1 MIRASERRKQRAA
14 TTLKRE
20 QAEPPRYRAR
30 RVTLLFLLSIAGLA
44 VIWRAVDQQIFETDF
59 LQQEGDRRHL
69 RVVEVPAHRGMIL
82 DRRGEPLAVST
93 PVDSIWANPRVIS
106 TKLKDLA
113 PLAAALGRD
122 VKDLRKQLLR
132 RQDRSF
138 VYLKRR
144 ANPDL
149 SERVM
154 QVVRDKKLAGVELQR
169 EYRRFYP
176 SGEVF
181 AHVVGFT
188 NIDDKGQE
196 GIELAYNE
204 WLSGTSG
211 SKRVIRD
218 GRARVVADVEN
229 IQSPKPGQTLTLSLD
244 WRLQFLA
251 YRELMAAV
259 SKHKAR
265 SGSVVVLD
273 AKTGEVL
280 AMVNQPGFNPN
291 SANKS
296 GGRIRNRAMTDLFEP
311 GSTMKPFIVATALE
325 RGKIHADAKVDTSP
339 GRYKVGRNLIRDV
352 RNYGLIDVATI
363 IRKSSNV
370 GISKI
375 ALTIPSRDLWE
386 SLSNLGFGSSSYSG
400 FPGEAGGHLAAFQ
413 QWSKF
418 DHATISFGYGLSVT
432 PLQLARAYLVLAADG
447 VSFPITMLRQEKP
460 AKGKRVFKAS
470 TARIVRSM
478 LEDVV
483 SSGGTAPAAAIKGY
497 RVAGKTGT
505 VRKSISGGYAEDR
518 FVSVF
523 AGLAPAGNPRLVM
536 VVMLDEPSAG
546 KYYGGLVAAPVFSK
560 VMGGALRLLNVSP
573 DDPSHVGL
581 RVAESVGRR

>member
-1 MIRASERRKQRAA
+1 MAGEKRKKRAA
-14 TTLKRE
+14 TTRKRE
-20 QAEPPRYRAR
+20 QAELPRFRAR
-30 RVTLLFLLSIAGLA
+30 RWTLLTLLWIAGVA

-59 LQQEGDRRHL
+59 LQHEGERRHL

-106 TKLKDLA
+106 TKTEDLSA
-113 PLAAALGRD
+113 LAKALGRD
-122 VKDLRKQLLR
+122 VKGLQKQLQQR
-132 RQDRSF
+132 HDRSF

-149 SERVM
+149 SEEVM
-154 QVVRDKKLAGVELQR
+154 QVVRKQKLAGVELQR

-188 NIDDKGQE
+188 DIDDKGQE
-196 GIELAYNE
+196 GMELAYND

-229 IQSPKPGQTLTLSLD
+229 IQSPRPGQTLTLSLD
-244 WRLQFLA
+244 WRVQFMA
-251 YRELMAAV
+251 YRELKAAV

-273 AKTGEVL
+273 VKTGEIL
-280 AMVNQPGFNPN
+280 AMVNQPAFNPN
-291 SANKS
+291 GSKRG

-311 GSTMKPFIVATALE
+311 GSTIKPFVVASALE
-325 RGKIHADAKVDTSP
+325 KGVIRPDTKINTSP
-339 GRYKVGRNLIRDV
+339 GRFKVGRNLIKDI
-352 RNYGLIDVATI
+352 RNYGVIDVATV

-375 ALTIPSRDLWE
+375 ALDILPEDLWE
-386 SLSNLGFGSSSYSG
+386 SFIGLGFGASTNSG
-400 FPGEAGGHLAAFQ
+400 FPGEVGGRLAAFDR
-413 QWSKF
+413 WSKF
-418 DHATISFGYGLSVT
+418 DHATLAFGYGLSVT
-432 PLQLARAYLVLAADG
+432 PLQLARAYSVLASDG
-447 VSFPITMLRQEKP
+447 VSRPVTIQRRDAP
-460 AKGKRVFKAS
+460 AEATRVFSPS
-470 TARIVRSM
+470 TARTVRSM
-478 LEDVV
+478 LEGVV
-483 SSGGTAPAAAIKGY
+483 SAKGTAPAAAIKGY

-518 FVSVF
+518 FFSVF
-523 AGLAPAGNPRLVM
+523 AGMAPASEPRLVT
-536 VVMLDEPSAG
+536 VVMIDEPSAG
-546 KYYGGLVAAPVFSK
+546 KYYGGQVAAPVFSN

-573 DDPSHVGL
+573 DEFPGDAL
-581 RVAESVGRR
+581 RMAKSVGRL

>member
-1 MIRASERRKQRAA
+1 MAGERRKKRAA
-14 TTLKRE
+14 TTLRRE
-20 QAEPPRYRAR
+20 QAELPRFRAR
-30 RVTLLFLLSIAGLA
+30 RWTIVTLLWIAGAA

-59 LQQEGDRRHL
+59 LQHEGERRHL
-69 RVVEVPAHRGMIL
+69 RVVDVPAHRGMIL
-82 DRRGEPLAVST
+82 DRRGEPLAVSS
-93 PVDSIWANPRVIS
+93 PVDSIWVNPRVIS
-106 TKLKDLA
+106 TKTEDLTS
-113 PLAAALGRD
+113 LAKVLDRN
-122 VKDLRKQLLR
+122 VKGLQRQLRQ

-138 VYLKRR
+138 MYLKRR

-149 SERVM
+149 SEKVM
-154 QVVRDKKLAGVELQR
+154 RVVRSEKLAGVELQR

-196 GIELAYNE
+196 GVELAFND

-229 IQSPKPGQTLTLSLD
+229 IQSPRPGQELTLSLD
-244 WRLQFLA
+244 WRVQFMA
-251 YRELMAAV
+251 YRALKVAV
-259 SKHKAR
+259 NKHKAR

-273 AKTGEVL
+273 VKTGEVL
-280 AMVNQPGFNPN
+280 AMVNQPAFNPN
-291 SANKS
+291 GSKRG

-311 GSTMKPFIVATALE
+311 GSTIKPFVVASALE
-325 RGKIHADAKVDTSP
+325 KGLIQPGTKINTAP
-339 GRYKVGRNLIRDV
+339 GRFKVGKNLIKDV
-352 RNYGLIDVATI
+352 RNYGVIDIATV

-375 ALTIPSRDLWE
+375 ALGIPPVDLWE
-386 SLSNLGFGSSSYSG
+386 SFLGLGFGTSTNSG
-400 FPGEAGGHLAAFQ
+400 FPGEVGGRLAAFD

-418 DHATISFGYGLSVT
+418 DHATLAFGYGLSVT
-432 PLQLARAYLVLAADG
+432 PLQLARAYSVLASDG
-447 VSFPITMLRQEKP
+447 LSRPVTIQRRET
-460 AKGKRVFKAS
+460 AVDGTRVFSAS
-470 TARIVRSM
+470 TARTVRSM
-478 LEDVV
+478 LEAVV
-483 SSGGTAPAAAIKGY
+483 SSRGTAPAAAIKGY

-518 FVSVF
+518 FFSVF
-523 AGLAPAGNPRLVM
+523 AGMAPATNPRLVT
-536 VVMLDEPSAG
+536 VVMIDEPTAG
-546 KYYGGLVAAPVFSK
+546 KYYGGQVAAPVFSK

-573 DDPSHVGL
+573 DEFPGDSL
-581 RVAESVGRR
+581 RMAKSVGGR

>member
-1 MIRASERRKQRAA
+1 MAGERRKKRAA
-14 TTLKRE
+14 TTLRRE
-20 QAEPPRYRAR
+20 QAELPRFRAR
-30 RVTLLFLLSIAGLA
+30 RWTLVTLLWIAGAA

-59 LQQEGDRRHL
+59 LQHEGERRHL
-69 RVVEVPAHRGMIL
+69 RVVDVPAHRGMIL

-93 PVDSIWANPRVIS
+93 PVDSIWVNPRVIS
-106 TKLKDLA
+106 TNTEDLTS
-113 PLAAALGRD
+113 LAKVLGQD
-122 VKDLRKQLLR
+122 VKLLQKQLR
-132 RQDRSF
+132 QRQDRSF
-138 VYLKRR
+138 MYLKRR

-149 SERVM
+149 SEKVM
-154 QVVRDKKLAGVELQR
+154 QVVRSEKLAGVELQR

-196 GIELAYNE
+196 GVELAFND

-229 IQSPKPGQTLTLSLD
+229 IQSPRPGQELTLSLD
-244 WRLQFLA
+244 WRVQFMA
-251 YRELMAAV
+251 YRALKVAV
-259 SKHKAR
+259 NKHKAR

-273 AKTGEVL
+273 VKTGEVL
-280 AMVNQPGFNPN
+280 AMVNQPAFNPN
-291 SANKS
+291 GSKRG

-311 GSTMKPFIVATALE
+311 GSTIKPFVVASALE
-325 RGKIHADAKVDTSP
+325 KGLIQPGTKINTAP
-339 GRYKVGRNLIRDV
+339 GRFKVGKNLIKDV
-352 RNYGLIDVATI
+352 RNYGVIDIATV

-375 ALTIPSRDLWE
+375 ALGIPPVDLWE
-386 SLSNLGFGSSSYSG
+386 SFLGLGFGTSTNSG
-400 FPGEAGGHLAAFQ
+400 FPGEVGGRLAAFD

-418 DHATISFGYGLSVT
+418 DHATLAFGYGLSVT
-432 PLQLARAYLVLAADG
+432 PLQLARAYSVLASDG
-447 VSFPITMLRQEKP
+447 LSRPVTIQRRET
-460 AKGKRVFKAS
+460 AVDGTRVFSAS
-470 TARIVRSM
+470 TARTVRSM
-478 LEDVV
+478 LEAVV
-483 SSGGTAPAAAIKGY
+483 SSRGTAPAAAIKGY

-518 FVSVF
+518 FFSVF
-523 AGLAPAGNPRLVM
+523 AGMAPATNPRLVT
-536 VVMLDEPSAG
+536 VVMIDEPSAG
-546 KYYGGLVAAPVFSK
+546 KYYGGQVAAPVFSK

-573 DDPSHVGL
+573 DEFPGDSL
-581 RVAESVGRR
+581 RLAKSVGGGR

>member
-1 MIRASERRKQRAA
+1 MAGEKRKKRAA

-20 QAEPPRYRAR
+20 QAELPRYRAR
-30 RVTLLFLLSIAGLA
+30 RWTLLALLWVAGAA

-93 PVDSIWANPRVIS
+93 PVDSIWVNPRVIS
-106 TKLKDLA
+106 TSTEDLA
-113 PLAAALGRD
+113 ALAKVLERD
-122 VKDLRKQLLR
+122 VKGLQKQLR
-132 RQDRSF
+132 QRQDRSF
-138 VYLKRR
+138 MYLKRR

-154 QVVRDKKLAGVELQR
+154 QVVNEQKLAGVELQR

-181 AHVVGFT
+181 AHLVGFT

-196 GIELAYNE
+196 GVELAFNE

-229 IQSPKPGQTLTLSLD
+229 IRSPRPGQVLALSLD
-244 WRLQFLA
+244 WRVQFMA
-251 YRELMAAV
+251 YRELKAAV

-273 AKTGEVL
+273 VKTGEVL
-280 AMVNQPGFNPN
+280 AMVNQPAFNPN
-291 SANKS
+291 GSRRGS
-296 GGRIRNRAMTDLFEP
+296 GRIRNRAMTDLFEP
-311 GSTMKPFIVATALE
+311 GSTIKPFVVASALE
-325 RGKIHADAKVDTSP
+325 KGIVTPGTRINTAP
-339 GRYKVGRNLIRDV
+339 GRFKVGKNLIKDI
-352 RNYGLIDVATI
+352 RNYGMIDVSTV

-375 ALTIPSRDLWE
+375 ALDIPPEELWE
-386 SLSNLGFGSSSYSG
+386 SFLGLGFGSTTSSG
-400 FPGEAGGHLAAFQ
+400 FPGEAAGRLAAFD
-413 QWSKF
+413 QWSRF
-418 DHATISFGYGLSVT
+418 DHATLAFGYGISVT
-432 PLQLARAYLVLAADG
+432 PLQLARAYAVLASDG
-447 VSFPITMLRQEKP
+447 LSLPVSIQRLDKP
-460 AKGKRVFKAS
+460 PAATRVFSSA
-470 TARIVRSM
+470 TARTVRSM
-478 LEDVV
+478 LEAVV
-483 SSGGTAPAAAIKGY
+483 SAEGTAPAAAIKGY

-505 VRKSISGGYAEDR
+505 VRKSISGGYADDR
-518 FVSVF
+518 FFSVF
-523 AGLAPAGNPRLVM
+523 AGMAPATDPRLVA
-536 VVMLDEPSAG
+536 VVMIDEPSAG
-546 KYYGGLVAAPVFSK
+546 KYYGGQVAAPVFSR
-560 VMGGALRLLNVSP
+560 VMGGALRLMNVSP
-573 DDPSHVGL
+573 DEFPGDSL
-581 RVAESVGRR
+581 RMAKSGGER

>member
-1 MIRASERRKQRAA
+1 MVSERRKQRAA

-30 RVTLLFLLSIAGLA
+30 RVTLLVLLSLAGIAL
-44 VIWRAVDQQIFETDF
+44 IWRAVDQQIFETDF
-59 LQQEGDRRHL
+59 LQHEGNRRHL
-69 RVVEVPAHRGMIL
+69 RVVEVPAHRGAIL
-82 DRRGEPLAVST
+82 DRRGEPLAIST

-106 TKLKDLA
+106 TKLRDLA

-122 VKDLRKQLLR
+122 VKDLQKLLAR

-138 VYLKRR
+138 VYLKRQV
-144 ANPDL
+144 NPDV
-149 SERVM
+149 SEQVM
-154 QVVRDKKLAGVELQR
+154 QVVRAEKITGVETQR

-188 NIDDKGQE
+188 DIDDQGQE
-196 GIELAYNE
+196 GMELAYNE

-211 SKRVIRD
+211 SKRVIKD

-229 IQSPKPGQTLTLSLD
+229 ILSPRPGQALNLSLD

-259 SKHKAR
+259 TKHKAR
-265 SGSVVVLD
+265 SGSVVILD
-273 AKTGEVL
+273 IKTGEVL
-280 AMVNQPGFNPN
+280 AMVNQPAFNPN
-291 SANKS
+291 AASRS

-311 GSTMKPFIVATALE
+311 GSTMKPFIVASALE
-325 RGKIHADAKVDTSP
+325 RGIIHADTQVNTAP
-339 GRYKVGRNLIRDV
+339 GYYRVGQNQIRDV
-352 RNYGLIDVATI
+352 RDYGLIDVATI

-375 ALTIPSRDLWE
+375 ALTIPASDLWE
-386 SLSNLGFGSSSYSG
+386 TLASLGFGSSTYTG
-400 FPGEAGGHLAAFQ
+400 FPGEASGHLAAFQ

-432 PLQLARAYLVLAADG
+432 PLQLAHAYQVLAADG
-447 VSFPITMLRQEKP
+447 VSYPISMLRQDKP
-460 AKGKRVFKAS
+460 VKGKRVFKAA
-470 TARIVRSM
+470 TARILRSM
-478 LEDVV
+478 LDDVV
-483 SSGGTAPAAAIKGY
+483 SAEGTAPAAAIKGY

-518 FVSVF
+518 FFSVF
-523 AGLAPAGNPRLVM
+523 AGMAPVSNPRLVA
-536 VVMLDEPSAG
+536 VVMINEPSAG
-546 KYYGGLVAAPVFSK
+546 KYYGGVVAAPVFSK

-573 DDPSHVGL
+573 DAPQHEGL
-581 RVAESVGRR
+581 RVAASVEKR

>member
-1 MIRASERRKQRAA
+1 MAGEKRKKRAA

-20 QAEPPRYRAR
+20 QAEMPRYRAR
-30 RVTLLFLLSIAGLA
+30 RLTLITLLWIAGAA

-59 LQQEGDRRHL
+59 LQHEGERRHL

-82 DRRGEPLAVST
+82 ERRGEPLAVST
-93 PVDSIWANPRVIS
+93 PVDSISVNPRVIS
-106 TKLKDLA
+106 TKVKDLTA
-113 PLAAALGRD
+113 LAKVLGRD
-122 VKDLRKQLLR
+122 VKGLQKQLLQ

-138 VYLKRR
+138 MYLKRR

-154 QVVRDKKLAGVELQR
+154 QVVRKQKLAGVELQR

-196 GIELAYNE
+196 GMELAFDE

-229 IQSPKPGQTLTLSLD
+229 IRSPRPGQELALSLD
-244 WRLQFLA
+244 WRVQFMA
-251 YRELMAAV
+251 YRELKAAV

-273 AKTGEVL
+273 VKTGEVL
-280 AMVNQPGFNPN
+280 AMVNQPAFNPN
-291 SANKS
+291 GSKRGS
-296 GGRIRNRAMTDLFEP
+296 GRMRNRAMTDLFEP
-311 GSTMKPFIVATALE
+311 GSTIKPFVVASALE
-325 RGKIHADAKVDTSP
+325 KGIIHTGSKINTTP
-339 GRYKVGRNLIRDV
+339 GRFKVGKNLIKDI
-352 RNYGLIDVATI
+352 RNYGVIDIATV

-375 ALTIPSRDLWE
+375 ALDIPAEELWN
-386 SLSNLGFGSSSYSG
+386 SFLGLGFGSSTNSG
-400 FPGEAGGHLAAFQ
+400 FPGEVGGRLAAFD

-418 DHATISFGYGLSVT
+418 DHATIAFGYGLSVT
-432 PLQLARAYLVLAADG
+432 PLQLARAYSVLASDG
-447 VSFPITMLRQEKP
+447 LSRPVTIQRRDTPVEGT
-460 AKGKRVFKAS
+460 RVFSSS
-470 TARIVRSM
+470 TARSVRTM
-478 LEDVV
+478 LEAVV
-483 SSGGTAPAAAIKGY
+483 SAEGTAPAAAIKGY

-505 VRKSISGGYAEDR
+505 VRKSISGGYSEDR
-518 FVSVF
+518 FFSVF
-523 AGLAPAGNPRLVM
+523 AGMAPATDPRLVA
-536 VVMLDEPSAG
+536 VVMIDEPSAG
-546 KYYGGLVAAPVFSK
+546 KYYGGQVAAPVFSK

-573 DDPSHVGL
+573 DKFPGDSL
-581 RVAESVGRR
+581 RMAKSGGGR

>member
-1 MIRASERRKQRAA
+1 MAGERRKKRAA
-14 TTLKRE
+14 TTLRRE
-20 QAEPPRYRAR
+20 QAELPRFRAR
-30 RVTLLFLLSIAGLA
+30 RWTLVTLLWIAGAA

-59 LQQEGDRRHL
+59 LQHEGERRHL
-69 RVVEVPAHRGMIL
+69 RVVDVPAHRGMIL

-93 PVDSIWANPRVIS
+93 PVDSIWVNPRVIS
-106 TKLKDLA
+106 TKTEDLSS
-113 PLAAALGRD
+113 LAKVLGQD
-122 VKDLRKQLLR
+122 VKLLQKQLR
-132 RQDRSF
+132 QRQDRSF
-138 VYLKRR
+138 MYLKRR

-154 QVVRDKKLAGVELQR
+154 QVVRSEKLAGVELQR

-196 GIELAYNE
+196 GVELAFND

-229 IQSPKPGQTLTLSLD
+229 IQSPRPGQALTLSLD
-244 WRLQFLA
+244 WRVQFMA
-251 YRELMAAV
+251 YRALKIAV
-259 SKHKAR
+259 NKHKAR

-273 AKTGEVL
+273 VKTGEVL
-280 AMVNQPGFNPN
+280 AMVNQPAFNPN
-291 SANKS
+291 GSKRG

-311 GSTMKPFIVATALE
+311 GSTIKPFVVASALDKGLIQPGTRINTA
-325 RGKIHADAKVDTSP
+325 P
-339 GRYKVGRNLIRDV
+339 GRFKVGKNLIKDI
-352 RNYGLIDVATI
+352 RNYGVIDIATV

-375 ALTIPSRDLWE
+375 ALGIPPVDLWE
-386 SLSNLGFGSSSYSG
+386 SFLGLGFGTSTNSG
-400 FPGEAGGHLAAFQ
+400 FPGEVGGRLAAFD

-418 DHATISFGYGLSVT
+418 DHATLAFGYGLSVT
-432 PLQLARAYLVLAADG
+432 PLQLARAYSVLASDG
-447 VSFPITMLRQEKP
+447 LSRPVTIQRRET
-460 AKGKRVFKAS
+460 AVDGTRVFSAS
-470 TARIVRSM
+470 TARTVRSM
-478 LEDVV
+478 LEAVV
-483 SSGGTAPAAAIKGY
+483 SSQGTAPAAAIKGY

-518 FVSVF
+518 FFSVF
-523 AGLAPAGNPRLVM
+523 AGMAPATNPRLVT
-536 VVMLDEPSAG
+536 VVMIDEPSAG
-546 KYYGGLVAAPVFSK
+546 KYYGGQVAAPVFSK

-573 DDPSHVGL
+573 DEFPGDSL
-581 RVAESVGRR
+581 RLAKSVGGGR

>member
-1 MIRASERRKQRAA
+1 MASERRKQRAA

-30 RVTLLFLLSIAGLA
+30 RITLLVLLSLAGIA

-69 RVVEVPAHRGMIL
+69 RVVEVPAHRGTIL
-82 DRRGEPLAVST
+82 DRRGEPLAIST
-93 PVDSIWANPRVIS
+93 PVESIWANPRVIS
-106 TKLKDLA
+106 TNLQDLK
-113 PLAAALGRD
+113 PLAAALELKAKELRD
-122 VKDLRKQLLR
+122 QLLR

-144 ANPDL
+144 VNPDV
-149 SERVM
+149 SDRVM
-154 QVVRDKKLAGVELQR
+154 QVVRENKIAGVETQR

-196 GIELAYNE
+196 GMELAYDE

-211 SKRVIRD
+211 SKRVIKD
-218 GRARVVADVEN
+218 GRARIVADVEN
-229 IQSPKPGQTLTLSLD
+229 IQSPRPGQTLTLSLD
-244 WRLQFLA
+244 WRLQYLA
-251 YRELMAAV
+251 YRELLAAV
-259 SKHKAR
+259 SKNKAR

-280 AMVNQPGFNPN
+280 AMVNQPSFNPN
-291 SANKS
+291 AANKS
-296 GGRIRNRAMTDLFEP
+296 GSRIRNRAMTDLFEP
-311 GSTMKPFIVATALE
+311 GSTMKPFIAATALE
-325 RGKIHADAKVDTSP
+325 HGFIRADTKVNTSP
-339 GRYKVGRNLIRDV
+339 GYYKVGHNVIRDV
-352 RNYGLIDVATI
+352 RDYGLIDVATI

-375 ALTIPSRDLWE
+375 ALSIPSSELWQ
-386 SLSNLGFGSSSYSG
+386 SLTNLGFGASTYSG
-400 FPGEAGGHLAAFQ
+400 FPGEAAGHLAESQ

-418 DHATISFGYGLSVT
+418 DHATVSFGYGLSVT

-447 VSFPITMLRQEKP
+447 VSFPVSLLRQDKP
-460 AKGKRVFKAS
+460 VQGKRVFKAS
-470 TARIVRSM
+470 TARVLRSM

-483 SSGGTAPAAAIKGY
+483 SSEGTAPAAAIKGY

-505 VRKSISGGYAEDR
+505 VRKSISGGYAEHR

-523 AGLAPAGNPRLVM
+523 AGIAPAGNPRLVA
-536 VVMLDEPSAG
+536 VVMINEPSAG
-546 KYYGGLVAAPVFSK
+546 KYYGGQVAAPVFSK

-573 DDPSHVGL
+573 DDPTQVGL
-581 RVAESVGRR
+581 RVADSAGKR

>member
-1 MIRASERRKQRAA
+1 MASERRKKRAA

-20 QAEPPRYRAR
+20 QAELPRYRAR
-30 RVTLLFLLSIAGLA
+30 RWTLLTLLWIAGLA

-59 LQQEGDRRHL
+59 LQNEGDRRHL

-82 DRRGEPLAVST
+82 DRRGESLAVST

-106 TKLKDLA
+106 TKSEGLA
-113 PLAAALGRD
+113 SLAAALGWKVRD
-122 VKDLRKQLLR
+122 LQKQLLER
-132 RQDRSF
+132 SDRSF
-138 VYLKRR
+138 MYLKRR

-154 QVVRDKKLAGVELQR
+154 QIVRDEKLAGVELQR

-188 NIDDKGQE
+188 DIDDKGQE
-196 GIELAYNE
+196 GMELAFDE

-211 SKRVIRD
+211 SKRVIKD

-229 IQSPKPGQTLTLSLD
+229 IRSPRPGRTLALSLD

-251 YRELMAAV
+251 YRELKAAV

-273 AKTGEVL
+273 VKTGEVL
-280 AMVNQPGFNPN
+280 AMVNQPAFNPN
-291 SANKS
+291 GSKRS
-296 GGRIRNRAMTDLFEP
+296 GGRVRNRAVTDLFEP
-311 GSTMKPFIVATALE
+311 GSTMKPFIVASALE
-325 RGKIHADAKVDTSP
+325 NGLIQPGTRINTSP
-339 GRYKVGRNLIRDV
+339 GQFKVGQNLIKDI
-352 RNYGLIDVATI
+352 RNYGTIDITTV

-375 ALTIPSRDLWE
+375 ALNIPPERLWN
-386 SLSNLGFGSSSYSG
+386 SLLGLGFGTSSGSG
-400 FPGEAGGHLAAFQ
+400 FPGEAGGHLATFD
-413 QWSKF
+413 QWSRF

-432 PLQLARAYLVLAADG
+432 PLQLARAYSVLASDG
-447 VSFPITMLRQEKP
+447 ISRPVTMQRRDE
-460 AKGKRVFKAS
+460 AEDGKRIFRAS
-470 TARIVRSM
+470 TARAVRSM
-478 LEDVV
+478 LEAVV
-483 SSGGTAPAAAIKGY
+483 SSEGTAPAAAIKGY

-505 VRKSISGGYAEDR
+505 VHKSISGGYAEDR
-518 FVSVF
+518 FFSVF
-523 AGLAPAGNPRLVM
+523 AGMAPAGNPRLVA
-536 VVMLDEPSAG
+536 VVVIDEPSAG
-546 KYYGGLVAAPVFSK
+546 KYYGGQVAAPVFSK

-573 DDPSHVGL
+573 DELSRDGL
-581 RVAESVGRR
+581 RMAKAVGDQ

>member
-1 MIRASERRKQRAA
+1 MASEKRKQRAA

-20 QAEPPRYRAR
+20 QADPPRYRAR
-30 RVTLLFLLSIAGLA
+30 RLTLLVLLSLAGIA

-69 RVVEVPAHRGMIL
+69 RVVEVPAHRGTIL
-82 DRRGEPLAVST
+82 DRRGEPLAIST
-93 PVDSIWANPRVIS
+93 PVESIWVNPRVIS
-106 TKLKDLA
+106 TKLQDLK
-113 PLAAALGRD
+113 PLASALELD
-122 VKDLRKQLLR
+122 VKDLQEQLLQ

-144 ANPDL
+144 VNPDV

-154 QVVRDKKLAGVELQR
+154 QVVREKKIAGVETQR

-196 GIELAYNE
+196 GMELAYDK

-211 SKRVIRD
+211 SKRVIKD

-229 IQSPKPGQTLTLSLD
+229 IQSPRPGQSLTLSLD
-244 WRLQFLA
+244 WRLQYLA
-251 YRELMAAV
+251 YRELLAAV
-259 SKHKAR
+259 SKNKAR

-273 AKTGEVL
+273 TRTGEVL
-280 AMVNQPGFNPN
+280 AMVNQPSFNPN
-291 SANKS
+291 AANKS
-296 GGRIRNRAMTDLFEP
+296 GSRIRNRAMTDLFEP
-311 GSTMKPFIVATALE
+311 GSTMKPFIAATALE
-325 RGKIHADAKVDTSP
+325 HGIIRADTTVNTSP
-339 GRYKVGRNLIRDV
+339 GHYRVGHNLIRDV
-352 RNYGLIDVATI
+352 RDYGVIDVATI

-375 ALTIPSRDLWE
+375 ALTIPSGELWQ
-386 SLSNLGFGSSSYSG
+386 SLTNLGFGSSSYCG
-400 FPGEAGGHLAAFQ
+400 FPGEASGHLAESQ

-432 PLQLARAYLVLAADG
+432 PLQLAHAYLVLAADG
-447 VSFPITMLRQEKP
+447 VSFPVSLLRQDKP
-460 AKGKRVFKAS
+460 VRGKRVFKAS
-470 TARIVRSM
+470 TARILRSM

-483 SSGGTAPAAAIKGY
+483 SSEGTAPAAAIKGY

-505 VRKSISGGYAEDR
+505 VRKSISGGYADDR

-523 AGLAPAGNPRLVM
+523 AGMAPAGNPRLVA
-536 VVMLDEPSAG
+536 VVMINEPSAG
-546 KYYGGLVAAPVFSK
+546 KYYGGQVAAPVFSK

-573 DDPSHVGL
+573 DDPAQAGL
-581 RVAESVGRR
+581 RMADLAGKR

>member
-1 MIRASERRKQRAA
+1 MAGEKRKKRAA

-20 QAEPPRYRAR
+20 QAELPHYRAR
-30 RVTLLFLLSIAGLA
+30 RWTVLTLLWIAGVA
-44 VIWRAVDQQIFETDF
+44 VVWRAVDQQIFETDF
-59 LQQEGDRRHL
+59 LQHEGERRHL
-69 RVVEVPAHRGMIL
+69 RVVKVPAHRGMIL

-93 PVDSIWANPRVIS
+93 PVSSIWANPRVIS
-106 TKLKDLA
+106 TKAEDLSA
-113 PLAAALGRD
+113 LAKALGRD
-122 VKDLRKQLLR
+122 VKGLQQQLR
-132 RQDRSF
+132 RRSDRSF

-149 SERVM
+149 SEKVM
-154 QVVRDKKLAGVELQR
+154 QLVRKEKLAGVELQR

-196 GIELAYNE
+196 GIELAFDD

-229 IQSPKPGQTLTLSLD
+229 IRSPRPGRTLTLSLD
-244 WRLQFLA
+244 WRVQFLA
-251 YRELMAAV
+251 YRELKAAV

-280 AMVNQPGFNPN
+280 AMVNQPAFNPN
-291 SANKS
+291 GSKR
-296 GGRIRNRAMTDLFEP
+296 GTGRIRNRAMTDLFEP
-311 GSTMKPFIVATALE
+311 GSTMKPFIVASALE
-325 RGKIHADAKVDTSP
+325 QGLIRPGTKINTSP
-339 GRYKVGRNLIRDV
+339 GRLKIGKNLIKDI
-352 RNYGLIDVATI
+352 RNYGVIDIATV

-375 ALTIPSRDLWE
+375 ALGIPPEGLWE
-386 SLSNLGFGSSSYSG
+386 NLLGLGFGSSTNSG
-400 FPGEAGGHLAAFQ
+400 FPGEVAGHLAAFD
-413 QWSKF
+413 QWSRF
-418 DHATISFGYGLSVT
+418 DLATLSFGYGLSVT
-432 PLQLARAYLVLAADG
+432 PLQLARAYMVLATDG
-447 VSFPITMLRQEKP
+447 IRLPVTIQQRDTP
-460 AKGKRVFKAS
+460 AEGVRVFSSS
-470 TARIVRSM
+470 TARTLRSM
-478 LEDVV
+478 LEAVV
-483 SSGGTAPAAAIKGY
+483 SAEGTAPAAAIKGY

-505 VRKSISGGYAEDR
+505 VRKSISGGYAEDK
-518 FVSVF
+518 FFSVF
-523 AGLAPAGNPRLVM
+523 AGMAPASAPRLVA
-536 VVMLDEPSAG
+536 VVMIDEPSAG
-546 KYYGGLVAAPVFSK
+546 KYYGGQVAAPVFSK

-573 DDPSHVGL
+573 DRFPGDGL
-581 RVAESVGRR
+581 RMAKSVGGGNG

>member
-1 MIRASERRKQRAA
+1 MAGDKRKKRAA

-20 QAEPPRYRAR
+20 QAEQPRYRAR
-30 RVTLLFLLSIAGLA
+30 RLTLLTLLWIAGAA

-69 RVVEVPAHRGMIL
+69 RVMEIPAHRGMIL

-93 PVDSIWANPRVIS
+93 PVDSIWVNPRVIS
-106 TKLKDLA
+106 TKGEDLTA
-113 PLAAALGRD
+113 LSKVLGRN
-122 VKDLRKQLLR
+122 VKGLQKKLRQ
-132 RQDRSF
+132 RQNRSF
-138 VYLKRR
+138 MYLKRR

-149 SERVM
+149 SEKVM
-154 QVVRDKKLAGVELQR
+154 QVVRSEKLAGVELQR

-196 GIELAYNE
+196 GMELAFNN

-229 IQSPKPGQTLTLSLD
+229 IQSPRPGQELTLSLD
-244 WRLQFLA
+244 WRVQFMA
-251 YRELMAAV
+251 YRALKVAV
-259 SKHKAR
+259 NKHKAR

-273 AKTGEVL
+273 VKTGEVL
-280 AMVNQPGFNPN
+280 AMVNQPAFNPN
-291 SANKS
+291 GSKRG

-311 GSTMKPFIVATALE
+311 GSTIKPFVVASALDKGLIQPGTKINTA
-325 RGKIHADAKVDTSP
+325 P
-339 GRYKVGRNLIRDV
+339 GRFKVGKNLIKDI
-352 RNYGLIDVATI
+352 RNYGVIDIATV

-375 ALTIPSRDLWE
+375 ALGIPPVDLWE
-386 SLSNLGFGSSSYSG
+386 SFLGLGFGTSTNSG
-400 FPGEAGGHLAAFQ
+400 FPGEVGGRLAAFD

-418 DHATISFGYGLSVT
+418 DHATLAFGYGLSVT
-432 PLQLARAYLVLAADG
+432 PLQLARAYSVLASDG
-447 VSFPITMLRQEKP
+447 LSRPVTIQRRET
-460 AKGKRVFKAS
+460 AVDGTRVFSAS
-470 TARIVRSM
+470 TARTVRSM
-478 LEDVV
+478 LEAVV
-483 SSGGTAPAAAIKGY
+483 SSQGTAPAAAIKGY

-518 FVSVF
+518 FFSVF
-523 AGLAPAGNPRLVM
+523 AGMAPATNPRLVT
-536 VVMLDEPSAG
+536 VVMIDEPSAG
-546 KYYGGLVAAPVFSK
+546 KYYGGQVAAPVFST

-573 DDPSHVGL
+573 DEFPGDSL
-581 RVAESVGRR
+581 RMAKSVGGR

>member
-1 MIRASERRKQRAA
+1 MAGEKRKKRAA

-20 QAEPPRYRAR
+20 QAELPRYRAR
-30 RVTLLFLLSIAGLA
+30 RLTLLTLLWIAGAA

-69 RVVEVPAHRGMIL
+69 RVVEIPAHRGMIL

-93 PVDSIWANPRVIS
+93 PVDSIWVNPRVIS
-106 TKLKDLA
+106 TKGEDLTA
-113 PLAAALGRD
+113 LAKVLGRD
-122 VKDLRKQLLR
+122 VKGLQKQLRR

-138 VYLKRR
+138 TYLKRR

-149 SERVM
+149 SEKVM
-154 QVVRDKKLAGVELQR
+154 QVVSREKLAGVELQR

-181 AHVVGFT
+181 AHMVGFT

-196 GIELAYNE
+196 GVELAFNE

-229 IQSPKPGQTLTLSLD
+229 IRSPRPGQSLTLSLD
-244 WRLQFLA
+244 WRVQFMA
-251 YRELMAAV
+251 YRALKAAV

-273 AKTGEVL
+273 VNTGEVL
-280 AMVNQPGFNPN
+280 AMVNQPAFNPN
-291 SANKS
+291 GSRR
-296 GGRIRNRAMTDLFEP
+296 GGGQIRNRAMTDLFEP
-311 GSTMKPFIVATALE
+311 GSTIKPFIVASALE
-325 RGKIHADAKVDTSP
+325 KGIIRADTKINTAP
-339 GRYKVGRNLIRDV
+339 GRFKVGRNLIKDV
-352 RNYGLIDVATI
+352 RNYGVIDIATV

-375 ALTIPSRDLWE
+375 ALDIPREELWQNF
-386 SLSNLGFGSSSYSG
+386 LDLGFGATTNSG
-400 FPGEAGGHLAAFQ
+400 FPGEAGGRLAAFD
-413 QWSKF
+413 QWSIF

-432 PLQLARAYLVLAADG
+432 PLQLARAYSVLASDG
-447 VSFPITMLRQEKP
+447 LSRPVTIQRRETAAE
-460 AKGKRVFKAS
+460 GIRVFS
-470 TARIVRSM
+470 QDTARTVRSM
-478 LEDVV
+478 LEAVV
-483 SSGGTAPAAAIKGY
+483 SSQGTAPAAAIKGY

-518 FVSVF
+518 FFSVF
-523 AGLAPAGNPRLVM
+523 AGMAPASNPRLVA
-536 VVMLDEPSAG
+536 VVMIDEPSAG
-546 KYYGGLVAAPVFSK
+546 KYYGGQVAAPVFST

-573 DDPSHVGL
+573 DQFPGDSL
-581 RVAESVGRR
+581 RMAKSVGG